1 MRHKAHEAEADLVKV
16 VKADIINV
24 DVANNADEADKVKG
38 LDNQLGGADVIE
50 INEIFVT
57 KSCIEL
63 DELVA
68 AKGHA

>member
-1 MRHKAHEAEADLVKV
+1 LVEV
-16 VKADIINV
+16 AKADIANV

-38 LDNQLGGADVIE
+38 LDNQLGGANVIE

-57 KSCIEL
+57 ESCIEL

-68 AKGHA
+68 AEAHA